1 MDVDVVNRKSNPL
14 LEREEVEFTVSH
26 EGEPTPSLVEIRKVL
41 RAKLNSKADLTV
53 VDSVYS
59 HFGKSNSTGFAKVYK
74 NKQILEKIEAKHII
88 NKNFEQEAKEEGGET
103 SEAKPEEK

>member
-1 MDVDVVNRKSNPL
+1 MDVDVVNRKPNPL

-26 EGEPTPSLVEIRKVL
+26 EGEPTPSLIEIRKVL

-59 HFGKSNSTGFAKVYK
+59 HFGKSNSSGFAKVYK
-74 NKQILEKIEAKHII
+74 NREMLDKIEAKHVL
-88 NKNFEQEAKEEGGET
+88 NKNFEKAKEEGGET
-103 SEAKPEEK
+103 SEEKPEKK

>member
-1 MDVDVVNRKSNPL
+1 MDVDVVNRKPNPL

-26 EGEPTPSLVEIRKVL
+26 EGEPTPSLAEIRKVL

-59 HFGKSNSTGFAKVYK
+59 HFGKSNSSGFAKVYK
-74 NKQILEKIEAKHII
+74 NKEMLEKIEAKHVL
-88 NKNFEQEAKEEGGET
+88 NKNFKEETKEEGGKT
-103 SEAKPEEK
+103 SEEKPEKK